1 MLGAQLLAYVV
12 LLVLASALTTALAAY
27 TWNRREAPG
36 AVWLTG
42 LLLGMAVWAGFYALG
57 LLTSGLRLRLLWLR
71 LNWMGSGFVPA
82 FWLLFALAYT
92 GRDRWVNR
100 WTVAAVCSVPVATVL
115 VTWSP
120 LADPLVWQDPVVTS
134 LGPVTLLQYDSGSW
148 YAVFDVYTYALI
160 GVATLLLAEMVVRQR
175 GLYADQAVALMGGSF
190 MPAVGYLLSALDV
203 LRAGIDVTPLTF
215 PVTGAAFAYVIFR
228 GRLLDRLT
236 ATPEIGRDVAV
247 DTMQD
252 GVVVVDHEGVV
263 IEHNPAA
270 VDLLGGDGE
279 ATGETLS
286 ALLGDVPV
294 ALDGSESTARFQ
306 TPDGTRHLEATV
318 SPITDVHDR
327 SIGHSIVLRDV
338 TERRSVR
345 QRLSVSNRVLRHNL
359 RNDLSVVLTH
369 ADAIRETT
377 ERATVA
383 DSAATIEAITRRL
396 VDTGQKAR
404 TVEQLLDEDAE
415 PVTVDLADLTRR
427 AASSVDDDTPTDVD
441 TDVPES
447 VPVRALPGLGTAIE
461 ELVAN
466 AVEHGEPPVAV
477 TVDGDGDWAEL
488 RVADAGPGVPE
499 HERRVLGGDETSL
512 EHASGVGLWLV
523 TWLVERSG
531 GELSFFEGDRSGVTV
546 RLRRATTRAGRTRD
560 VSA

>member
-1 MLGAQLLAYVV
+1 MLADQLLAYVV
-12 LLVLASALTTALAAY
+12 LLVLASVLTTALAAY
-27 TWNRREAPG
+27 TWNRRDAPG

-42 LLLGMAVWAGFYALG
+42 LLLGMTAWAGFYALG
-57 LLTSGLRLRLLWLR
+57 MLSHGLRLRLLWLR

-82 FWLLFALAYT
+82 FWLLFALEYS

-100 WTVAAVCSVPVATVL
+100 WTVAAVCSVPAATVVL
-115 VTWSP
+115 TWLP
-120 LADPLVWQDPVVTS
+120 AADPLIWQDPVVTS
-134 LGPVTLLQYDSGSW
+134 LGPVTLLEYESGPW
-148 YAVFDVYTYALI
+148 YAGFNVYTYALI

-190 MPAVGYLLSALDV
+190 MPAVGYLLSAVDV
-203 LRAGIDVTPLTF
+203 LRAGVDATPLTF

-236 ATPEIGRDVAV
+236 ATPEVGRDVAV

-252 GVVVVDHEGVV
+252 GVVVVDDDGVV

-270 VDLLGGDGE
+270 TALLDRE
-279 ATGETLS
+279 EAATGEALS

-294 ALDGSESTARFQ
+294 ALDGTESTTRFQ

-327 SIGHSIVLRDV
+327 VIGHSIVLRDV

-369 ADAIRETT
+369 ADAIRERT
-377 ERATVA
+377 EQATVA

-404 TVEQLLDEDAE
+404 TVEELLDEDAE

-427 AASSVDDDTPTDVD
+427 AASSVDDDTPADVD
-441 TDVPES
+441 TDLPGS
-447 VPVRALPGLGTAIE
+447 VPVRALPGLGTAVE

-477 TVDGDGDWAEL
+477 AVRTDGDWAEL

-499 HERRVLGGDETSL
+499 HERRVLGGDETAL
-512 EHASGVGLWLV
+512 DHASGVGLWLV

-546 RLRRATTRAGRTRD
+546 RLRRATTRTDRARD
-560 VSA
+560 VPV